1 MGVNGHSK
9 TEVRQARHHAHF
21 SPYHELTEYLEAE
34 LGQGGEVVWQGQ
46 KARQNLVLLRA

>member
-9 TEVRQARHHAHF
+9 AEVRQARHHAHF

-34 LGQGGEVVWQGQ
+34 LGQGEEVVWQG
-46 KARQNLVLLRA
+46 